1 MQNNNNSEDIF
12 TLNVPSAFNVD
23 FDEIQ
28 QEDDKETSDLNKD
41 NYTEQSSE
49 DLKKETSLEE
59 EDDLETEPSKENS
72 VNDEYK
78 DYSDM
83 ALIALSE
90 IESGVF
96 EGLDKKDIPK
106 DLDPIALRD
115 LYRKSNEIKLQNE
128 VERLSDQAGEANKYI
143 KYLLEGGNPQAV
155 EEALA
160 FNDLIKL
167 DPTEEANQKTLIAE
181 EMKAKG
187 IPIEDI
193 EDLVDNL
200 LDKGKGEAR
209 AKQALQFFKK
219 AEDLT
224 LENYKKEQDYNN
236 AQREAIQ
243 KQYVNTIKST
253 VEKGEVAGVK
263 LTPTEQKQIID
274 AMFLNTEV
282 VEIINP
288 NTNKPVKMKVP
299 KIQVL
304 QNELN
309 NNPEKQVAYAYWLLK
324 DGNFK
329 FAKEEGKQQERDTL
343 RNVLLN
349 RKSPAPPRNNNNSET
364 YNKMIEDLTG
374 RKVR

>member
-1 MQNNNNSEDIF
+1 MPGEIF
-12 TLNVPSAFNVD
+12 ELNLPSNFNVD
-23 FDEIQ
+23 FNEIQ
-28 QEDDKETSDLNKD
+28 QEDDKETSELNKD
-41 NYTEQSSE
+41 NYTEQSSDE
-49 DLKKETSLEE
+49 VSRESINN
-59 EDDLETEPSKENS
+59 DDLPDVTTEAEDEEPSDN
-72 VNDEYK
+72 EYK
-78 DYSDM
+78 DYSDA

-90 IESGVF
+90 IKSGLF
-96 EGLDKKDIPK
+96 DELDEKDIPK

-115 LYRKSNEIKLQNE
+115 LYRKSNEIKLQSE
-128 VERLSDQAGEANKYI
+128 VDRLSSQAEEANKYV

-167 DPTEEANQKTLIAE
+167 NPTEEANQKILIAE
-181 EMKAKG
+181 EMRSKG
-187 IPIEDI
+187 IPNEDI

-200 LDKGKGEAR
+200 LDKGKGEVR
-209 AKQALQFFKK
+209 AKQALEFFKK

-263 LTPTEQKQIID
+263 LSKTEQKQIID

-282 VEIINP
+282 VEIVNP

-329 FAKEEGKQQERDTL
+329 FAKEEGKQQERDIL

-349 RKSPAPPRNNNNSET
+349 RKSNNTSNKNNNSET
-364 YNKMIEDLTG
+364 YNKMIRDLTG
-374 RKVR
+374 QK